1 MFDTAGSR
9 LSFTVAGGLAE
20 TFRVSFWVGTRELD
34 VTGATFSAALF
45 EAHGSEHRQVA
56 VLPVQHD
63 ERRNAVLVSVPPL
76 VAGHYLWEM
85 RAVDSAGEESRL
97 LYGVLTALSADD
109 VLGKVAAADA
119 SELRELAVQ
128 QAGGSADAL
137 VLRWQACSA
146 AARQAAEAARC
157 AERAQEAAGRA
168 EVAAGRAQ
176 VAQEDVLGKLAA
188 AQAFMESFNRALFEA
203 VRVVDG
209 YLWVGGVNTGHFLM
223 GNDGITPHIGSDG
236 FWYVGSLRLGDRP
249 AFGQDGITPHITPDG
264 FWAFGDWVSAVRAAG
279 RDGLDGSAV
288 RRILVGSYDEIPQE
302 GELCHGGVLFYVPA
316 GVERCERMAS
326 SVPSGVSVS
335 NYTLDGPMVFSA
347 GRSWLRRG
355 GSLRRLGLMAGST
368 VSGGEPS
375 AEALYA
381 HVYYESG
388 GDWVY
393 AGHSSAA
400 VAQVVNEVSWWDFDG
415 LEPAPGECRV
425 KLVLSRVAQ
434 EPSEE
439 QVERVRVQVAGVAAT
454 EGSKVGS
461 ANYCAWAYWVFRTQE
476 LQAYDVYAWVER
488 PEVGG
493 AGAWVRVDENYD
505 LATAEVFGLM
515 RYATDVP
522 VAGGAPV
529 GRNADGQACVPIAD
543 AAMPGAVLPSSA
555 ASQCAGGL
563 THVGEDKRLYV
574 GMASPGVPGVGRTS
588 FARVCENTFSVGLTE
603 DGRFAVP
610 RAAAFQWGLS
620 KVGTS
625 VPQSNGMP
633 WIIPVGQAETGV
645 HNEYGQDITG
655 QLMNNVLVGGALR
668 TALKE
673 TWRGW
678 APNGIDVDVLPDDC
692 NAVGLMTSGSFRQ
705 SAGQGLELV
714 EATGSLLGGVTLC
727 ESVGGGGG
735 MVPTRDAVVE
745 FLRGN
750 YYDKR
755 QSYSRSETYSM
766 SEVDG
771 IVRGVKRECGDAYE
785 TKEDARTEYGRLDE
799 AIAGRIRKSVSV
811 DEICVL
817 PLREYQAL
825 RVLNPKGVYF
835 TTED

>member
-20 TFRVSFWVGTRELD
+20 TFRVSFWVGTREHD

-45 EAHGSEHRQVA
+45 EAHGAGHRQVA

-76 VAGHYLWEM
+76 VAGHYLWEL
-85 RAVDSAGEESRL
+85 RAVDPAGEESRL

-109 VLGKVAAADA
+109 VSGKIAAADA

-137 VLRWQACSA
+137 VLRWQSCSA

-168 EVAAGRAQ
+168 EAAAGRAQ
-176 VAQEDVLGKLAA
+176 VAQEDVLGKIAA
-188 AQAFMESFNRALFEA
+188 AQAFMDSFDRALFEA

-209 YLWVGGVNTGHFLM
+209 YLWVGGVNTGHFLK
-223 GNDGITPHIGSDG
+223 GGDGITPHIGTDG
-236 FWYVGSLRLGDRP
+236 FWYAGALRLGDRP
-249 AFGQDGITPHITPDG
+249 AFGQDGVTPHITPDG

-288 RRILVGSYDEIPQE
+288 RRILVESYDDIPQE

-316 GVERCERMAS
+316 GVERCERMVS
-326 SVPSGVSVS
+326 SVPSGAAVG
-335 NYTLDGPMVFSA
+335 NYNLEGPMVFSA
-347 GRSWLRRG
+347 GRTWTRRG
-355 GSLRRLGLMAGST
+355 GALRRLGLMAGST
-368 VSGGEPS
+368 VNGGEPS
-375 AEALYA
+375 AEVLYA
-381 HVYYESG
+381 HVFYESG
-388 GDWVY
+388 GEWVY
-393 AGHSSAA
+393 AGRSSNAA
-400 VAQVVNEVSWWDFDG
+400 AQVVNAVSWWDFEE

-425 KLVLSRVAQ
+425 KVVMSRVDT
-434 EPSEE
+434 EPSEG
-439 QVERVRVQVAGVAAT
+439 QVERVRVQVASVVAT

-493 AGAWVRVDENYD
+493 AWVRVDENYD

-515 RYATDVP
+515 KYGTDVP

-543 AAMPGAVLPSSA
+543 AAMPGAVLPSSTL
-555 ASQCAGGL
+555 SQSAGGL
-563 THVGEDKRLYV
+563 THVGVDKRLYV
-574 GMASPGVPGVGRTS
+574 GMASPSVPGVGRTS
-588 FARVCENTFSVGLTE
+588 FARVAENTHSVGLTE
-603 DGRFAVP
+603 DGRFAVT
-610 RAAAFQWGLS
+610 RAAAFQWGVS

-633 WIIPVGQAETGV
+633 WIIPVGQAEDGV

-678 APNGIDVDVLPDDC
+678 APNGIDVNVLPDDC

-714 EATGSLLGGVTLC
+714 EATEELLGGVRLASAVSATG
-727 ESVGGGGG
+727 SG
-735 MVPTRDAVVE
+735 VPTAATVYSYLHER
-745 FLRGN
+745 
-750 YYDKR
+750 YYDKLET
-755 QSYSRSETYSM
+755 YSRSMTYSR

-771 IVRGVKRECGDAYE
+771 IVRSVKGECGDAYE
-785 TKEDARTEYGRLDE
+785 TKEDARAEYRRLDE
-799 AIAGRIRKSVSV
+799 AIARRIRVSKDIVSLEMKTQSEYNRQAVV
-811 DEICVL
+811 DSK
-817 PLREYQAL
+817 AL
-825 RVLNPKGVYF
+825 YF
-835 TTED
+835 IVEG

>member
-9 LSFTVAGGLAE
+9 LNFPVVAGVEE
-20 TFRVSFWVGTRELD
+20 TFRVSFFVGGNGMS
-34 VTGATFSAALF
+34 VTGATFQAGCYV
-45 EAHGSEHRQVA
+45 AHGEERGELV
-56 VLPVQHD
+56 VELPVEHD
-63 ERRNAVLVSVPPL
+63 SKENAVRLSVPEL
-76 VAGHYLWEM
+76 DEGHYWWEL
-85 RAVDSAGEESRL
+85 RATDAAGKEARL
-97 LYGVLTALSADD
+97 LYGTLSALTSAE
-109 VLGKVAAADA
+109 VARLGEEADA
-119 SELRELAVQ
+119 SELRELSVEI
-128 QAGGSADAL
+128 GGGYAKPL
-137 VLRWQACSA
+137 MLRWQACSVAGGLA
-146 AARQAAEAARC
+146 ADAARC
-157 AERAQEAAGRA
+157 AERAEEAAGRA
-168 EVAAGRAQ
+168 EAAQ
-176 VAQEDVLGKLAA
+176 DDVLGKLAA

-209 YLWVGGVNTGHFLM
+209 YLWVGGVNTGHFLK
-223 GNDGITPHIGSDG
+223 GNDGVTPHIGSDG
-236 FWYVGSLRLGDRP
+236 FWYVGALRLGDRP

-288 RRILVGSYDEIPQE
+288 RRILVGSYEEIPQE

-388 GDWVY
+388 GEWVY

-400 VAQVVNEVSWWDFDG
+400 VAQVVNEVSWWDFEE
-415 LEPAPGECRV
+415 LESPPGECRV
-425 KLVLSRVAQ
+425 KLVLSRVDT

-461 ANYCAWAYWVFRTQE
+461 ANYCAWVYWVYRTQE

-543 AAMPGAVLPSSA
+543 AAMPGAVLPSS
-555 ASQCAGGL
+555 SSSLSAGGL

-705 SAGQGLELV
+705 SAGQGLELA

-727 ESVGGGGG
+727 ESVGSGGG

-755 QSYSRSETYSM
+755 QSYSRSETYNR
-766 SEVDG
+766 SEADAIDAKNRDDAAATYKTIESAKSEHEELERDIEG
-771 IVRGVKRECGDAYE
+771 CVKKTASWNGEVYL
-785 TKEDARTEYGRLDE
+785 T
-799 AIAGRIRKSVSV
+799 
-811 DEICVL
+811 
-817 PLREYQAL
+817 LREYQAL
-825 RVLNPKGVYF
+825 KVRDPKIAYNIL
-835 TTED
+835 ED